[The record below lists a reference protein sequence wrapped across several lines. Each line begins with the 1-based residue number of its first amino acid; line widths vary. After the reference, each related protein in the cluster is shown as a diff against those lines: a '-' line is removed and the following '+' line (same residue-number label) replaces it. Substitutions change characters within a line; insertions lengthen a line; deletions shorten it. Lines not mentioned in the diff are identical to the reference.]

1 MKTTFQ
7 EYKETFKNNNPGIP
21 LKMMGLAT
29 KYDSIDDDN
38 QSGIDDYSGKNN
50 DEIDNKD
57 TYFNYNYSYDFVPD
71 WIKDAKDKQTVN

>member
-21 LKMMGLAT
+21 LKMTGLAT
-29 KYDSIDDDN
+29 EDDSIDDGN
-38 QSGIDDYSGKNN
+38 NSGENN
-50 DEIDNKD
+50 DETDNED